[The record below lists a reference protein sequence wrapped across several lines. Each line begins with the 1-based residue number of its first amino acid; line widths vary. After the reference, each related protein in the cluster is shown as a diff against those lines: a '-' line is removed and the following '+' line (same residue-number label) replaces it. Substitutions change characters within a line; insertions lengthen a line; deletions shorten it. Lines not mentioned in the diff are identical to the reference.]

1 MKNKI
6 IFGSPLSGVKICTLW
21 KNIPYQG
28 IHISGCKL
36 SIYFAQK
43 NYFFYFTHSFL
54 QNTHISLSILHIYSI
69 KYSFFYHLLL
79 FSHSLPLSLSLLDP
93 TTIIITTPI
102 GEQTQPSSSSSLDHS
117 TPNHHHHPPRSV
129 NRPIQD
135 PLKLSKPKTPL
146 PHCFRAM
153 ETWVPTKLAVP
164 VTRMVRSEL
173 EQRQAKQVTWCS

>member
-54 QNTHISLSILHIYSI
+54 QNTHISLFILHIYSI
-69 KYSFFYHLLL
+69 KYSLFYHLLL
-79 FSHSLPLSLSLLDP
+79 FSHLLPLSLSLRPNHHHHHYPSWRIDP
-93 TTIIITTPI
+93 TIIIIITRSLHTQPPSSPTPI
-102 GEQTQPSSSSSLDHS
+102 GEQTHS
-117 TPNHHHHPPRSV
+117 
-129 NRPIQD
+129 RPIEVVETQ
-135 PLKLSKPKTPL
+135 KPRCLIASGPWRRG
-146 PHCFRAM
+146 FR
-153 ETWVPTKLAVP
+153 
-164 VTRMVRSEL
+164 RS
-173 EQRQAKQVTWCS
+173 QQCR